1 MTSRYTFDFFAVLRY
16 WPELLSGAWTTV
28 VLSILTLALGTVLGI
43 LGAIGRISH
52 RRLLHGLA
60 TCYVELFRNTPLL
73 VQMYL
78 FYYGLDQLSINLS
91 AFTAAL
97 LAMSLNSGAYETE
110 IIRGGIIAV
119 GRGQVEAALS
129 VGLTYAQTLR
139 KVVIPYALQVIFPP
153 LGNQF
158 IGIILGS
165 SVASV
170 ITVPEITYTALN
182 IGSRSYRDFETFLI
196 IWMIYLAVNILLS
209 ALFRLTGRLAF
220 RPIF

>member
-1 MTSRYTFDFFAVLRY
+1 MTGRYSFDFAAILRY
-16 WPELLSGAWTTV
+16 WPELVQGIWTAAT
-28 VLSILTLALGTVLGI
+28 LSILTFLLGTLFGI
-43 LGAIGRISH
+43 FGAIGRIS
-52 RRLLHGLA
+52 RRRWIYGIS
-60 TCYVELFRNTPLL
+60 TFYVELFRNTPLL
-73 VQMYL
+73 VQLYL
-78 FYYGLDQLSINLS
+78 AYYGLETLSIKLS
-91 AFTAAL
+91 AFSAAL

-119 GRGQVEAALS
+119 GRGQIEAAFS
-129 VGLTYAQTLR
+129 IGMTYTQTLR

-170 ITVPEITYTALN
+170 ITVPEITYVALN
-182 IGSRSYRDFETFLI
+182 IGSRSYRDFETFLV
-196 IWMIYLAVNILLS
+196 IWVIYIALNVILS
-209 ALFRLTGRLAF
+209 ALFRLCGRVAF